1 MIGWSPCLEMD
12 SGVELHS
19 IDSGDVS
26 LSAAA
31 AVTDAPSFDASDMT
45 FEFTD
50 QNYRFLTTKP
60 AIS

>member
-1 MIGWSPCLEMD
+1 MD